1 MSQIIHNC
9 YDSHTHFWA
18 TGQVAEGLK
27 LHSLK
32 NSTDI
37 SNLQILPQHFRA
49 NWLVGFGWDQNQWP
63 NSELP
68 SRSVLDRIFPDH
80 PVLFSRIDGHASWL
94 NSQAIQE
101 LTRLGYDFS
110 VDPQGGRIL
119 RTADSTPTG
128 VLFDQAHINALM
140 MLPDFS
146 ESQHRSFFLSS
157 QKIFN
162 RAGFTHVRDL
172 SMNTFFWKMLKQME
186 ESKGLTV
193 FIDGFVT
200 IESIKGLDSEIKN
213 IHEMRSQAATQIRV
227 QGVKLFIDGSL
238 GSKTAALSQSYR
250 GESQKGL
257 LIWSSENIKQVLRQ
271 SWTAG
276 LQVAIH
282 CIGDEA
288 VHTAV
293 KSAREVAAEGV
304 LGRLHLEHV
313 QLLRHDTLQL
323 MKPLHVTCHMQPC
336 HWLSDQ
342 MWLKK
347 TLPDELHA
355 SLFQWELLRKNKIP
369 LLFGSDSPIEE
380 SSLLRT
386 HQALQESPQWGIPA
400 LQGDWWI
407 YHRHPDTQWGQ
418 CHTELGDNGI
428 IQVFLNGESLL

>member
-27 LHSLK
+27 LQSLK
-32 NSTDI
+32 NSSDI
-37 SNLQILPQHFRA
+37 SNLQVLPQHFRA
-49 NWLVGFGWDQNQWP
+49 EWLVGFGWDQNQWS

-68 SRSVLDRIFPDH
+68 DRSLLDRVFPDY
-80 PVLFSRIDGHASWL
+80 PVFFSRVDGHASWL
-94 NSQAIQE
+94 NSKAIQE
-101 LTRLGYDFS
+101 LTRRGYDFS
-110 VDPQGGRIL
+110 VDPQGGRIV
-119 RTADSTPTG
+119 RTSNSEPTG
-128 VLFDQAHINALM
+128 ILFDQAHINALL

-172 SMNTFFWKMLKQME
+172 SMNTFFWNMLKQME
-186 ESKGLTV
+186 DSKSLTV
-193 FIDGFVT
+193 FIEGFVT
-200 IESIKGLDSEIKN
+200 IESVNDVEKEIKC
-213 IHEMRSQAATQIRV
+213 IHEMRSQVAEQIRV
-227 QGVKLFIDGSL
+227 QGVKIFIDGSL

-250 GESQKGL
+250 GEGQKGL
-257 LIWSSENIKQVLRQ
+257 LIWTSENIKEVLRQ
-271 SWTAG
+271 TWQAG

-293 KSAREVAAEGV
+293 KSAREVAAEGI

-313 QLLRHDTLQL
+313 QLLRQDTLQM

-336 HWLSDQ
+336 HWLSDHT
-342 MWLKK
+342 WLKK
-347 TLPDELHA
+347 TLPDELHG

-369 LLFGSDSPIEE
+369 LFFGSDSPIED

-386 HQALQESPQWGIPA
+386 RQALLESPKWGIPA
-400 LQGDWWI
+400 LQGDWWT
-407 YHRHPDTQWGQ
+407 YHVHPDRHWGNGQ
-418 CHTELGDNGI
+418 TELGDNGI